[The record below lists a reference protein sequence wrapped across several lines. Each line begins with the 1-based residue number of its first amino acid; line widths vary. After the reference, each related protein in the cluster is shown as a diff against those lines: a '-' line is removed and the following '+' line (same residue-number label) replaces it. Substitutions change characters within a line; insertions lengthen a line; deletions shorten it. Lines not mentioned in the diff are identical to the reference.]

1 MEWLKN
7 VSKFKINE
15 LFEKFNMIRYIK
27 LDEDVA
33 FEICLLDNKIEIYNL
48 YCYEEFNEQTG
59 EITYCVYGREK
70 V

>member
-15 LFEKFNMIRYIK
+15 LFEKFDIIK
-27 LDEDVA
+27 YMKFDND
-33 FEICLLDNKIEIYNL
+33 ICFKIFSKSIPFGYNL

>member
-1 MEWLKN
+1 MDWLKN

-15 LFEKFNMIRYIK
+15 LFEKFDIIK
-27 LDEDVA
+27 YMKFDND
-33 FEICLLDNKIEIYNL
+33 ICFKVFSKSIPLGYKL

-59 EITYCVYGREK
+59 EITYCVYGRGK